1 MTPAT
6 LRLAPPR
13 GRLKQQV
20 MLSRRPGGAS
30 AWPSSSASR
39 AGRGSKAHQKASS
52 RAQWMVV
59 RSSPPRQVR
68 RTLRA
73 GTPFKAPCRRLMA
86 RSIRLWSPTT
96 CSMANSTV
104 TGALAVVDRLG
115 MNGAPPRSVLMA
127 DPPLLTLAGIRFHL
141 GGQTILDGVDLSI
154 APGERLSLVG
164 RNGAGKS
171 TLLRILAGEPIA
183 DGGERFA
190 QPGATVAT
198 LPQEP
203 DFTGFASVADYVAAD
218 GAPAHRVAAML
229 GEVRLD
235 GGRRPG
241 ELSGGEARRA
251 ALARVLVAEPDVL
264 LLDEPT
270 NHLDLPTIE
279 WLEETLGPWK
289 GAYVLVSHDRRFLAN
304 LTRAVLWLDRGIV
317 RRLDKGYD
325 SFEGWSAEILEREAT
340 ERHKLDRLIEHETEW
355 AGKSIR
361 ARRTRNEGR
370 LRALRDL
377 RRQRRE
383 QIGPTGRATI
393 ETGEATQSGALA
405 ITARNISKRF
415 GDKVIVRDFST
426 RIFRKDRVGLIGP
439 NGAGKTTLLRMLIGE
454 LEPDTGSVKLG
465 ANLEPVVI
473 DQRRAALDPDKT
485 PWEILADRNDHVL
498 VHGRP
503 RHVMTYLREYLFR
516 DEQARQPVRT
526 LSGGERNRLLLARA
540 LAAPSNLMVLDE
552 PTNDLDADTLD
563 LLQEALGD
571 YDGTVLLVS
580 HDRDFLDRL
589 VTSTIALEGDGT
601 AIEYA
606 GGYSDYLAQRGPRE
620 RPVVAKREKAAPPQ
634 RERSSPQRLGYKRER
649 QLAELPKK
657 IAALQ
662 AEMAAINE
670 ALADADF
677 YSRDPKGF
685 AAKSSRLAAAQA
697 ELDAAETEWLELEM
711 LREELGG

>member
-1 MTPAT
+1 
-6 LRLAPPR
+6 
-13 GRLKQQV
+13 
-20 MLSRRPGGAS
+20 
-30 AWPSSSASR
+30 
-39 AGRGSKAHQKASS
+39 
-52 RAQWMVV
+52 
-59 RSSPPRQVR
+59 
-68 RTLRA
+68 
-73 GTPFKAPCRRLMA
+73 
-86 RSIRLWSPTT
+86 
-96 CSMANSTV
+96 
-104 TGALAVVDRLG
+104 
-115 MNGAPPRSVLMA
+115 MA

-141 GGQTILDGVDLSI
+141 GDQTVLDGVDLSI

-171 TLLRILAGEPIA
+171 TLLRILAGQPIF
-183 DGGERFA
+183 DGGSRFV
-190 QPGATVAT
+190 QPGTTVAT

-203 DFTGFASVADYVAAD
+203 DFTGHATVADYVASTLADSHGPSDYRVQALLTEVKLD
-218 GAPAHRVAAML
+218 GARVPA
-229 GEVRLD
+229 
-235 GGRRPG
+235 

-251 ALARVLVAEPDVL
+251 ALARVLVAEPDVM

-279 WLEETLGPWK
+279 WLEDKLSSWR
-289 GAYVLVSHDRRFLAN
+289 GAYVLVSHDRRFLGN

-317 RRLDKGYD
+317 RRLDRGYD
-325 SFEGWSAEILEREAT
+325 AFDQWSADILEREST
-340 ERHKLDRLIEHETEW
+340 ERHKLDRLIERETEW

-370 LRALRDL
+370 LRALAELRKQ
-377 RRQRRE
+377 RRQ

-393 ETGEATQSGALA
+393 EAGEAQQSGALA
-405 ITARNISKRF
+405 ITARTISKRF
-415 GDKVIVRDFST
+415 GDKVIVREFST

-439 NGAGKTTLLRMLIGE
+439 NGAGKTTLLRMLIGG

-465 ANLEPVVI
+465 ANLMPVVI
-473 DQRRAALDPDKT
+473 DQRRTALEEDKT

-498 VHGRP
+498 VRGTP

-526 LSGGERNRLLLARA
+526 LSGGERNRLLLAKA
-540 LAAPSNLMVLDE
+540 LAAPSNLLVLDE

-563 LLQEALGD
+563 LLQEALSD

-601 AIEYA
+601 ATEYA
-606 GGYSDYLAQRGPRE
+606 GGYSDYLLQRGPRE
-620 RPVVAKREKAAPPQ
+620 TPAAAPAPRKEKAAPAPP
-634 RERSSPQRLGYKRER
+634 REQKQRLGYKRER
-649 QLAELPKK
+649 ALAELPKK
-657 IAALQ
+657 IEALQ

-670 ALADADF
+670 ALADATL
-677 YSRDPKGF
+677 YSRDPKAF
-685 AAKSSRLAAAQA
+685 AARSNRLAAAQA

-711 LREELGG
+711 LKEELGG